1 MNFYST
7 ITNTAPEKARLAIQ
21 KAMDVF
27 LHDSLGIYE
36 KQKIWHKTSCE
47 VESGRIQQCLVL
59 PPGGKFNPE
68 DTAGLMFPPSE
79 KEGLRY
85 FTHGIIL
92 KQRNENNHF
101 IVVNRTRL
109 KVIIGIDEGRSTRVI
124 DPFDVTSRNGTTLLH
139 PLWYALH
146 VLYLNLLI
154 RHLPQQEIL
163 DTALSATVTTKNQNL
178 LVKRKLKV
186 LQPFMV
192 KTGTQSFAR
201 PLSLG
206 FYLTMAKHCE
216 LC

>member
-7 ITNTAPEKARLAIQ
+7 SANTAKEAGRLAIQ
-21 KAMDVF
+21 KSMDVN
-27 LHDSLGIYE
+27 LHDSLHIYE
-36 KQKIWHKTSCE
+36 NKKIWHKTSCE
-47 VESGRIQQCLVL
+47 VESGGCIQQCLVL

-146 VLYLNLLI
+146 VLYLNLWI

-163 DTALSATVTTKNQNL
+163 WDTALSATVTTKNQNL

-186 LQPFMV
+186 LRRFMV
-192 KTGTQSFAR
+192 KTDTQSNAR
-201 PLSLG
+201 ISS
-206 FYLTMAKHCE
+206 
-216 LC
+216 